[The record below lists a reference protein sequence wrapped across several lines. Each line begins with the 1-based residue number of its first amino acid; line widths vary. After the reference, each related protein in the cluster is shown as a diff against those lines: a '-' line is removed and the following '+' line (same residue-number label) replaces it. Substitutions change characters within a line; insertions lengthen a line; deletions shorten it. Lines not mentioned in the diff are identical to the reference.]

1 MTSQHQLGRRSER
14 PFRLGAENWGFA
26 AEEQTNFQ
34 GTIRAIFPVP
44 LFLRFRNK
52 RNEAVKCFLCSSFE
66 LCGRQTLP
74 ADPAGRSFG
83 LLSFNI

>member
-1 MTSQHQLGRRSER
+1 MIGGNCEGTDQLPENRSSD
-14 PFRLGAENWGFA
+14 FSVF
-26 AEEQTNFQ
+26 
-34 GTIRAIFPVP
+34 

-52 RNEAVKCFLCSSFE
+52 RNQALKCFLGSSFE

-83 LLSFNI
+83 LLGSDN